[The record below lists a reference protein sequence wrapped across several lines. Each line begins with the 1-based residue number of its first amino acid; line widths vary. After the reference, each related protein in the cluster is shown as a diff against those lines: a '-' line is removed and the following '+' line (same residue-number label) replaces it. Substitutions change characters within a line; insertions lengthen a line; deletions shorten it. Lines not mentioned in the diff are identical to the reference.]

1 MAGSEQ
7 NQLVVSRKLV
17 PEILRGNGIIIV
29 VEMPNNNVFGVWYE
43 LCPDIYISGAL
54 A

>member
-7 NQLVVSRKLV
+7 DQLVMYRKLV
-17 PEILRGNGIIIV
+17 LEVLRGNGIIIV
-29 VEMPNNNVFGVWYE
+29 GEMPNNNVFAVWYE
-43 LCPDIYISGAL
+43 LFPDIYLSGTL